1 LRVAKDRGLD
11 NNINTFTVDDYPVT
25 SKQFRGVKE
34 KNKKTINPLDL
45 KTF

>member
-1 LRVAKDRGLD
+1 MV
-11 NNINTFTVDDYPVT
+11 VDIFPVT
-25 SKQFRGVKE
+25 SKPFRGVKE

>member
-1 LRVAKDRGLD
+1 MVVA
-11 NNINTFTVDDYPVT
+11 IFPVT

-34 KNKKTINPLDL
+34 KKNKKTINPLDL

>member
-1 LRVAKDRGLD
+1 V
-11 NNINTFTVDDYPVT
+11 NIFIVDDYPVT

-34 KNKKTINPLDL
+34 KKTKTVNPLDL